1 MNHPEARSPL
11 LILQLELE
19 SLGQITQATT
29 FILQEVS
36 KNSRIIIKWPLEP
49 SLEYLS
55 KSRYQNQ
62 VALSVAV
69 HQQVGY
75 I

>member
-1 MNHPEARSPL
+1 MKHQEARSPL
-11 LILQLELE
+11 LILQLELV
-19 SLGQITQATT
+19 SLGQTTQATT

-62 VALSVAV
+62 EALSVVV